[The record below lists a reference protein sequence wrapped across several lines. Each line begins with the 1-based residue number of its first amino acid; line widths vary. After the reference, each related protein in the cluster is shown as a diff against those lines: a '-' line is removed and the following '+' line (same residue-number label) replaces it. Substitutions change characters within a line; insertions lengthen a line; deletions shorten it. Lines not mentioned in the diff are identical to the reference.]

1 MSESKLTGSN
11 MQICRKMSAQNVMAS
26 ISRTL
31 AHRRESKALVNEVR
45 FAVDRSKDK
54 LYEPKQNK
62 KVVRVLTVIAY
73 LISVSLAAIIL
84 SLYYT
89 FIWDPKDNIIVFRNS
104 KAASAMSIT
113 CSNDT
118 VPPHMIS
125 MELNNNNGNFYY
137 TFYFLDIFM
146 R

>member
-1 MSESKLTGSN
+1 
-11 MQICRKMSAQNVMAS
+11 MAS

-62 KVVRVLTVIAY
+62 KAVRVLTVIAY
-73 LISVSLAAIIL
+73 IISVSLAAIIL

-89 FIWDPKDNIIVFRNS
+89 FIWDPKDSIAPRTN
-104 KAASAMSIT
+104 KPASLISVL

-118 VPPHMIS
+118 LPLHKVS
-125 MELNNNNGNFYY
+125 MEFNGK
-137 TFYFLDIFM
+137 TYFL
-146 R
+146 